1 MILAILLMA
10 AEAAKDDGIVAN
22 GTITVGASVVTGIL
36 TYLAT
41 KRHSEKV
48 SKSVSEAVPQPCT
61 IEQSRYQAA
70 MRANEHDHENLFNR
84 VAKLESKVE
93 GIGARV
99 DAKFEAISEQLR
111 ETKEMVRQLFDR
123 ICKRK

>member
-61 IEQSRYQAA
+61 IEQSSYQTA
-70 MRANEHDHENLFNR
+70 MKANEHDHENLFNR

>member
-10 AEAAKDDGIVAN
+10 AEAAKDDGVVAN

-61 IEQSRYQAA
+61 IE
-70 MRANEHDHENLFNR
+70 
-84 VAKLESKVE
+84 
-93 GIGARV
+93 
-99 DAKFEAISEQLR
+99 
-111 ETKEMVRQLFDR
+111 
-123 ICKRK
+123 